1 MALASYKALCIDA
14 LEPEVMGPF
23 WGEVL
28 GLTPEEVPTGMR
40 LVGEHPEQDVWI
52 NRVEEPKTVKHRVHL
67 DVNGTGVPAG
77 ATPVTAEGELPWR
90 VLQDPEGG
98 ELCLFTRDDP
108 PAYKLYEVVVDC
120 VDSASLAAWW
130 AGVLEGAVAESSEG
144 FHWLEDVPGMP
155 FECLVFGP
163 VPEPKTVKN
172 RVHWDV
178 TVPDT
183 LGVDDLV
190 AHGAVVVRRPDADI
204 SWTVMADP
212 EGNEFCV
219 FVS

>member
-67 DVNGTGVPAG
+67 DVNGTGILTG

-178 TVPDT
+178 TVPDA